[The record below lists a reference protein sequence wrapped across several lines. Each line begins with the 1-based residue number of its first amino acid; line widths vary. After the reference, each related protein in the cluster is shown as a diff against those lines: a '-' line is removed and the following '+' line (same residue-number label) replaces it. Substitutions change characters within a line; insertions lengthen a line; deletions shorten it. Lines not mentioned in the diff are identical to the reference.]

1 MSKLEELGLTRD
13 DTMGGEIAEFEVVK
27 PKLVGEKREFLS
39 KAVVDKVV
47 EAYAADLRAAYI
59 EEERLVTDV
68 QQRDVRI
75 AELEAEIAQLSND
88 IRRAEGFGAQMTQVE
103 EMMDSLENSV
113 NDFSIQHQKD
123 TTRIKELET
132 RLQTESQT
140 ISQLQSE
147 LNVSKS
153 TIEDMTD
160 QVQEMEAERE
170 SRGAEFKSLE
180 TDVNDV
186 LETLRIEL
194 ANLGVEI

>member
-27 PKLVGEKREFLS
+27 PKQVGEKREFLS

>member
-27 PKLVGEKREFLS
+27 PKQVGEKREFLS

-160 QVQEMEAERE
+160 QVQDMEAERE